1 MNTSL
6 IFVCLIAY
14 FIFLFVIAWYTSRN
28 ASNKDYFVGGRSSRW
43 YIVAYGMVGT
53 SLSGVTFISVP
64 GKVGTAHFAYFQ
76 VVLGYLIGYF
86 VVAYILLPLYYRL
99 NLTSI
104 YTYLQHRFGDIS
116 YKTGAAFFILSRTL
130 GATLRLYLVIN
141 VLQIFLLPEG
151 MGYFTLAAFVILT
164 MILLYTFKGGVKSIV
179 WTDMLQTTF
188 MLLAL
193 VTCVWYI
200 KNQLG
205 MSVGGMM
212 SALQEKGYT
221 QIFMTDWLKP
231 NFFIKQI
238 IGGMFITITMT
249 GLDQEMMQKN
259 ISCKNLG
266 DAQKNMVT
274 FSFILVAVNLIF
286 LVLGGVLF
294 LYGEQLNIAHIAD
307 GKFQLWDAVS
317 HIFVAKNSDD
327 LFPTIALN
335 YLTPFISILFI
346 IGLISALFP
355 SADGALTALTASFCI
370 DILGINQNENL
381 SEEDRTKTR
390 LKVHFTFAFVFLLFV
405 LGFKILNKEAII
417 DTLLK
422 IASYTYGPLLGLF
435 MFGILTKRT
444 IKDKLTPYICIASPV
459 ICFLLDMNSTKLIPD
474 FKFGPEMLLWNG
486 LLTFLGLYLIS
497 GSSKQGDNILDDSL
511 ISSK

>member
-1 MNTSL
+1 MNSTL
-6 IFVCLIAY
+6 IFICLIAY
-14 FIFLFVIAWYTSRN
+14 FLFLFVIAWITSRN

-43 YIVAYGMVGT
+43 YIVAYGMIGT

-86 VVAYILLPLYYRL
+86 VVAYILLPLYYKL

-104 YTYLQHRFGDIS
+104 YSYLQHRFGNIS

-151 MGYFTLAAFVILT
+151 LGYFTLSALIILT

-193 VTCVWYI
+193 VSCVWYI
-200 KNQLG
+200 KSQLG
-205 MSVGGMM
+205 MSFGGMM
-212 SALQEKGYT
+212 GTLQEKGYT
-221 QIFMTDWLKP
+221 EVFMKDWLKP
-231 NFFIKQI
+231 SYFMKQI
-238 IGGMFITITMT
+238 IGGMFITIAMT

-259 ISCKNLG
+259 ISCKNIG
-266 DAQKNMVT
+266 EAQKNMVT
-274 FSFILVAVNLIF
+274 FSFILVGVNLIF
-286 LVLGGVLF
+286 LILGGVLF
-294 LYGEQLNIAHIAD
+294 LYGEQLNIAHFVD
-307 GKFQLWDAVS
+307 GKFQIFDTVQQAFKDA
-317 HIFVAKNSDD
+317 NTDD

-335 YLTPFISILFI
+335 HLTPLISILFI

-370 DILGINQNENL
+370 DILGINQDEKL
-381 SEEDRTKTR
+381 SEAQRTKTR

-405 LGFKILNKEAII
+405 LGFKLLNKAAII

-422 IASYTYGPLLGLF
+422 IAGYTYGPLLGLF
-435 MFGILTKRT
+435 MFGILTKR
-444 IKDKLTPYICIASPV
+444 KLRDSLVPIVCIAAPI
-459 ICFLLDMNSTKLIPD
+459 ICFFVDLNSSKIITD

-486 LLTFLGLYLIS
+486 LLTFAGLYFIS
-497 GSSKQGDNILDDSL
+497 LPPDDNPKEIWRE
-511 ISSK
+511 ISNN